1 MGRFAVFLCVIVWL
15 PSAAAWADTVIA
27 KHLIRPRST
36 VSSVDILITSS
47 SIPNG
52 YSMPEEVIGL
62 EAKTLIYPGR
72 PLGPHNLRMPA
83 VIERNA
89 VVTVHFARKGLVIS
103 TEGRALDRAAIGES
117 VNVMNLDSRTTLT
130 GLAMADGSVLVAQ

>member
-89 VVTVHFARKGLVIS
+89 VVTVHFARKAGDLNR
-103 TEGRALDRAAIGES
+103 GPRPRPRRHRRIGQCHES
-117 VNVMNLDSRTTLT
+117 GFPNDPHGPRN
-130 GLAMADGSVLVAQ
+130 G